1 MAENNENGTANS
13 PYTGKTVKIR
23 TNIGWV
29 QVVTSADGWVT
40 KEQLEAAKKLLR
52 QELLSKSDYINK
64 ELADKI
70 FQDSVNISK
79 DFK

>member
-1 MAENNENGTANS
+1 MAENENGTANN

-29 QVVTSADGWVT
+29 QVVTSSDGWVT
-40 KEQLEAAKKLLR
+40 KEQLETAKALLR

-70 FQDSVNISK
+70 FQDSVDISK

>member
-1 MAENNENGTANS
+1 MAENGTANN

-29 QVVTSADGWVT
+29 QVATSADGWVT
-40 KEQLEAAKKLLR
+40 KEQLEAAKDLLR

>member
-1 MAENNENGTANS
+1 MATENGTANS

-40 KEQLEAAKKLLR
+40 KEALETAIETLQSQMLA
-52 QELLSKSDYINK
+52 KSDKINK
-64 ELADKI
+64 AMAEQIYANSAD
-70 FQDSVNISK
+70 ISNR
-79 DFK
+79 FE

>member
-1 MAENNENGTANS
+1 MATENGTANS

-40 KEQLEAAKKLLR
+40 KEALETAIETLQSQMLA
-52 QELLSKSDYINK
+52 KSDKINK
-64 ELADKI
+64 AMAEQIYANSAD
-70 FQDSVNISK
+70 ISSR
-79 DFK
+79 FE

>member
-1 MAENNENGTANS
+1 MATENGTANS

-40 KEQLEAAKKLLR
+40 KEALDAAIETLQSQLLAKT
-52 QELLSKSDYINK
+52 
-64 ELADKI
+64 DKI
-70 FQDSVNISK
+70 DKDTAEYIYAYSANISK
-79 DFK
+79 DFE